1 MNLPFQ
7 SLGLPPG
14 HGNAGNART
23 VRAKMEAFSI
33 LIMAHLV
40 QTPVPL
46 HEYRLSETLEEKR
59 SVYSAHCLHVAS
71 VISFPLQL

>member
-1 MNLPFQ
+1 
-7 SLGLPPG
+7 
-14 HGNAGNART
+14 
-23 VRAKMEAFSI
+23 MEAFSI

-59 SVYSAHCLHVAS
+59 SVYSAHSLHVAS